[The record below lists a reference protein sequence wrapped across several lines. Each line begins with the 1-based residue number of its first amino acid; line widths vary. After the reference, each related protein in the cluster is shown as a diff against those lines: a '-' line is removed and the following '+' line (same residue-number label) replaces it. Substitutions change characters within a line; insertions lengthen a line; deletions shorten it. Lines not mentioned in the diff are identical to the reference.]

1 VLAIVWME
9 KELMHA
15 TGGST
20 ILAGISRSVSR
31 RTSLAGFGGAFA
43 AAVAIRPSPARAGK
57 VSKRVKKKCKKQISA
72 CQSSVAAYCA
82 TRLIPGDREDCEAEL
97 LPCCSSFKTCKA
109 GAAYACLIEGVLP
122 TSPT

>member
-1 VLAIVWME
+1 ME
-9 KELMHA
+9 KELMHD
-15 TGGST
+15 TRSST
-20 ILAGISRSVSR
+20 ILSRAARSVSR
-31 RTSLAGFGGAFA
+31 RTTLAGFGGALVA
-43 AAVAIRPSPARAGK
+43 AAAMRPSPAGAGK
-57 VSKRVKKKCKKQISA
+57 VSKRVEKKCKKQISK

-82 TRLIPGDREDCEAEL
+82 TRLIPGDREECEAEL